1 MLVCRAIE
9 KRTTRMIR
17 ALILAVFIATAG
29 LGGAAPQANAESHQ
43 AVTLSPDQSA
53 AVRRAVRY
61 LNEVSTL
68 HARFIQI
75 SSNGAYA
82 EGEMMVQRP
91 GKMRFDYDPPHPV
104 LIIANGLSLLFYDR
118 ELKQAS
124 FLPLWETPLWF
135 LIREEVTLSEDVVV
149 SAVEQSPGALRITL
163 SDQELSEAG
172 SITLVF
178 SDRPLDLKK
187 WEITDAQGVRTQVSL
202 INPRYGIE
210 IDPLT
215 FDYSDL
221 EIQSGGRRRERD

>member
-1 MLVCRAIE
+1 
-9 KRTTRMIR
+9 MIR
-17 ALILAVFIATAG
+17 ALLLALSIVAAG
-29 LGGAAPQANAESHQ
+29 LGGAAPRAHAESHQ
-43 AVTLSPDQSA
+43 PVTLSPDQSA

-61 LNEVSTL
+61 LNELSTL
-68 HARFIQI
+68 TARFIQI

-91 GKMRFDYDPPHPV
+91 GRLRFDYDPPHPV

-135 LIREEVTLSEDVVV
+135 LIREQVTLSEDVVV
-149 SAVEQSPGALRITL
+149 SAVEQTPGALRITL
-163 SDQELSEAG
+163 TDKDLSEAG

-187 WEITDAQGVRTQVSL
+187 WEITDAQGVLTQVSL
-202 INPRYGIE
+202 INPRYGAE
-210 IDPLT
+210 IDPLA

-221 EIQSGGRRRERD
+221 EIDSGRRGPGRD